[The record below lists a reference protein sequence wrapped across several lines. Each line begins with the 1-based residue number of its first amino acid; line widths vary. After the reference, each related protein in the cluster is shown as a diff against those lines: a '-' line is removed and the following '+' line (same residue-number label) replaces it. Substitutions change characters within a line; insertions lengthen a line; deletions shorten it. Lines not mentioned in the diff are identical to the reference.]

1 MQNFNTKWCKEV
13 ELYMADIGLLTLH
26 SKIPLQ
32 TILSPIEIDNTFLG
46 AMCENYIAQTL
57 TCNKHPLMYWESD
70 GKAEIDFVLQ
80 LENEVIPV
88 EVKKGKRNRSKS
100 LHQFIEKY
108 NSSYAIRISKKNFGF
123 ENGIKSVPLYA
134 AFCI

>member
-1 MQNFNTKWCKEV
+1 MQSFNTKWCKEV

-32 TILSPIEIDNTFLG
+32 TILSPVEIDNTFLG
-46 AMCENYIAQTL
+46 AMCENYIAQAL

-80 LENEVIPV
+80 LENAVIPV

-100 LHQFIEKY
+100 LHLFLEKY
-108 NSSYAIRISKKNFGF
+108 KSPYAIRISKKNFGF

>member
-1 MQNFNTKWCKEV
+1 
-13 ELYMADIGLLTLH
+13 MADIGLLSLH
-26 SKIPLQ
+26 SKMPLQ

-46 AMCENYIAQTL
+46 AMCENYIAQAF
-57 TCNKHPLMYWESD
+57 TCNNHPLMYWESD

>member
-1 MQNFNTKWCKEV
+1 
-13 ELYMADIGLLTLH
+13 
-26 SKIPLQ
+26 
-32 TILSPIEIDNTFLG
+32 
-46 AMCENYIAQTL
+46 
-57 TCNKHPLMYWESD
+57 MYWESD

-100 LHQFIEKY
+100 LYQFIEKY